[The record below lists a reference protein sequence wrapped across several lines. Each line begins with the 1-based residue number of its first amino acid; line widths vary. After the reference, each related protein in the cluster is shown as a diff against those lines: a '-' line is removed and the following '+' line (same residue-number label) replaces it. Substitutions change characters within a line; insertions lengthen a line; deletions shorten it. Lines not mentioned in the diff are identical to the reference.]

1 MDMKKILII
10 DDAEFILDSTATLLK
25 YEGYEVFAAPNGQL
39 GIKSAFEQKPDMIIC
54 DIAMP
59 GIDGFKVLEEI
70 RRNPETESTPFIFLT
85 AFSEKSKMRAGMER
99 GADDFIVKPYTH
111 EELILAIEAQ
121 WAKRNRLEKKLTEK
135 IEEVG
140 RSVTS
145 VLPHEFRTV
154 LNEVIGTAKYMNTD
168 VDNLTKSEILEFSND
183 IIMSSKRLL
192 KITENFL
199 LFVRIEALASD
210 PVQKQQLRNFRT
222 DEPFSIFLDIAS
234 SKALQ
239 YDRNEDLVFGDNV
252 EMISLEIST
261 ESFYKIADEI
271 LDNAFKFS
279 QKGDKIHI
287 SSFRNG
293 DMAVV
298 NISDEG
304 RGMNNEQISKISA
317 LAQFER
323 AFYEQ
328 QGAGMGLIIAK
339 KLVELHD
346 GIFKIDSSEG
356 RGTTINFSLHCRDLI

>member
-1 MDMKKILII
+1 MKKILII
-10 DDAEFILDSTATLLK
+10 DDAEFILDSTAALLK
-25 YEGYEVFAAPNGQL
+25 YEGYEVLAAPNGYL
-39 GIKSAFEQKPDMIIC
+39 GIKAAVEQKPDMIIC

-70 RRNPETESTPFIFLT
+70 RKNPETESTPFIFLT

-111 EELILAIEAQ
+111 DELMLAIEAL
-121 WAKRNRLEKKLTEK
+121 WAKRSKLEKKFNEK

-154 LNEVIGTAKYMNTD
+154 LNEVIGIAKYMNSD
-168 VDNLTKSEILEFSND
+168 VDDLTKSEIIEFSND
-183 IIMSSKRLL
+183 IISSSKRLL

-210 PVQKQQLRNFRT
+210 PVQRIQLRKFRT
-222 DEPFSIFLDIAS
+222 DEPFSIFLDIAT
-234 SKALQ
+234 SKARK
-239 YDRNEDLVFGDNV
+239 YNRNEDLFFGDNI
-252 EMISLEIST
+252 EQISLEISS
-261 ESFYKIADEI
+261 ESFYKVADEI

-279 QKGDKIHI
+279 EKGKKIHI
-287 SSFRNG
+287 SSFREGN
-293 DMAVV
+293 MAVV
-298 NISDEG
+298 KIKDEG
-304 RGMNNEQISKISA
+304 RGMNNEQVNKISA
-317 LAQFER
+317 FAQFER

-346 GIFKIDSSEG
+346 GVFKIDSSEG
-356 RGTTINFSLHCRDLI
+356 CGTTICFSLHCDDLF

>member
-1 MDMKKILII
+1 MKKILII
-10 DDAEFILDSTATLLK
+10 DDADFILDSTATLLK
-25 YEGYEVFAAPNGQL
+25 YEGYEVFAAPNGHI
-39 GIKSAFEQKPDMIIC
+39 GIKTAFENKPDMIIC

-70 RRNPETESTPFIFLT
+70 RKNPETEATPFIFLT
-85 AFSEKSKMRAGMER
+85 AFSEKAKMRAGMER

-111 EELILAIEAQ
+111 DELILAIEAQ
-121 WAKRNRLEKKLTEK
+121 WAKRSRLEKKLNEK

-140 RSVTS
+140 RSVTC

-154 LNEVIGTAKYMNTD
+154 LNEVIGTAKYMNSD
-168 VDNLTKSEILEFSND
+168 AENLTKQEIIEFSND
-183 IIMSSKRLL
+183 IISSSKRLL

-199 LFVRIEALASD
+199 LFVRIEAIASD
-210 PVQKQQLRNFRT
+210 PIQRQQLRKFRT

-239 YDRNEDLVFGDNV
+239 YDRNEDLVFGDNI
-252 EMISLEIST
+252 EMVSLEISS

-279 QKGDKIHI
+279 KKGDKIYI
-287 SSFRNG
+287 SSFREGN
-293 DMAVV
+293 MAVV
-298 NISDEG
+298 EIKDKG
-304 RGMNNEQISKISA
+304 RGMNPEQISKISA

-346 GIFKIDSSEG
+346 GIFKVDSSEG
-356 RGTTINFSLHCRDLI
+356 SGTTINFSLHCRDIE